1 MSTQYGLVH
10 TSHRFVWSS
19 ELRLRI
25 KQFAYKGPL
34 LDTRG
39 IVEENDAIMRDECFT
54 LPDGS
59 LQHVPRVVTEII
71 SDESSNAAADVK
83 YETTE
88 ICVTCA
94 DTLSAALYLNSAC
107 ALNFANASV
116 PGGRY
121 RCNSRAQEEDLCRHL
136 PQLYTSLAEA
146 NYPIQPGTALVT
158 KNVLLVRS
166 IGSYTLCRSQG
177 SVTIISAAMPCG
189 AADRRPVGG
198 WRGSSWDRDVTR
210 RIRAVLYAAKSTGE
224 PNLVLGA
231 FGCGAFGN
239 PAAPVAEIFR
249 EQLCTPAFRGAFK
262 KIVFAII
269 DPVGTGNF
277 KPFLSE
283 MIKIKD
289 M

>member
-1 MSTQYGLVH
+1 M
-10 TSHRFVWSS
+10 SHRFIWSS
-19 ELRLRI
+19 ELRLSIER
-25 KQFAYKGPL
+25 FAYTGPQQEI
-34 LDTRG
+34 RG
-39 IVEENDAIMRDECFT
+39 IAEENDAIMRNECFS

-59 LQHVPRVVTEII
+59 LQHVPRVVTEVVA
-71 SDESSNAAADVK
+71 DESSNMEGVVI

-88 ICVTCA
+88 ICVAHA
-94 DTLSAALYLNSAC
+94 DTLSAALHLGSAC

-121 RCNSRAQEEDLCRHL
+121 RSHSRAQEEDLCRHL

-146 NYPIQPGTALVT
+146 NYPIEPGTALVT
-158 KNVLLVRS
+158 KDLLLVRH

-177 SVTIISAAMPCG
+177 SVTIVSAAMPCG
-189 AADRRPVGG
+189 TADRRPPGG
-198 WRGSSWDRDVTR
+198 WRGSRWASDVTR
-210 RIRAVLYAAKSTGE
+210 RIRAVLYAAKSTRE

-249 EQLCTPAFRGAFK
+249 EQLCTPAFRGAFA

-283 MIKIKD
+283 IIKIKD
-289 M
+289 I